1 MFSTIQEAIDA
12 LKRGDMI
19 IVVDDIHRENEG
31 DFVMAAEKATPSSIN
46 TMIREGGGL
55 ICVPLEEDRAEKL
68 NLPRMVDASTDPLRT
83 AFTVSVDAIETGTG
97 ISANERALTI
107 QRLANPSSTAS
118 SFKRPGHMFP
128 LVGKQGGVLVR
139 PGHTEAAIDLCKLAK
154 LQPVG
159 VICEILNPDG
169 TMARRDDLALL
180 AKQKQLVM
188 ISIEQL
194 IMFQKEAHHA

>member
-55 ICVPLEEDRAEKL
+55 ICVPLEENRAEKL

-97 ISANERALTI
+97 ISAKERARTI
-107 QRLANPSSTAS
+107 QQLANPSSTAS

>member
-107 QRLANPSSTAS
+107 QQLAHPSSTAS